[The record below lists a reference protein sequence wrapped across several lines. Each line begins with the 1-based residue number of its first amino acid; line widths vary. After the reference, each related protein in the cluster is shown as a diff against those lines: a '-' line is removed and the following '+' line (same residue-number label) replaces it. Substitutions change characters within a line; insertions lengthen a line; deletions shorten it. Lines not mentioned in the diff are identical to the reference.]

1 MTKRGKKI
9 PEPKPT
15 PFHPKAGVAEA
26 RPVFEPVPQDETS
39 GVSAFFG
46 TWPGDET
53 DAELL
58 ALIAELDD

>member
-1 MTKRGKKI
+1 MTTRRRK
-9 PEPKPT
+9 PKAPP
-15 PFHPKAGVAEA
+15 PFRPKAGDDDV
-26 RPVFEPVPQDETS
+26 RPVAPTVPQDKAS

-58 ALIAELDD
+58 ALLAELDG